1 MFVLSSPLVFACAL
15 ILKHLGSKMMCALPP
30 TFLDVGKNRELS
42 SELLVLRSLP
52 CAPRQLFSLALPE
65 YTCELQALSSDDHVW
80 LSWTKKLGGETVC
93 VTTRPTKTALRA
105 KGLVFPNTW
114 PDPVICLRVFDF
126 ALRLAD
132 AAPGRAGLANHRC
145 VYIGCASVREY
156 DASIWNPFEWDT
168 PEPANAKFTFS
179 WSERGGYR
187 AYHTDYVLFGKTHLT
202 PPYSV
207 LNEDASQMDSDDV
220 CDESEHEGTQEREVW
235 DYFQTHIDDL
245 EPLVDTSQF
254 AGDRLE
260 IV

>member
-1 MFVLSSPLVFACAL
+1 MFVLSSPLVFARAL

-42 SELLVLRSLP
+42 SELLVLQSLT

-126 ALRLAD
+126 ASRFRCGTRKGRSCESIYTPLAKVRKSIICNSCEFRLLFKMAPWRAWSKSHTKWRRGLGGAGIPPNRADDKAYLTNTGFGLRSHAL
-132 AAPGRAGLANHRC
+132 
-145 VYIGCASVREY
+145 S
-156 DASIWNPFEWDT
+156 
-168 PEPANAKFTFS
+168 
-179 WSERGGYR
+179 
-187 AYHTDYVLFGKTHLT
+187 
-202 PPYSV
+202 
-207 LNEDASQMDSDDV
+207 
-220 CDESEHEGTQEREVW
+220 
-235 DYFQTHIDDL
+235 
-245 EPLVDTSQF
+245 
-254 AGDRLE
+254 
-260 IV
+260 

>member
-15 ILKHLGSKMMCALPP
+15 ILEHLGSKMMCALPP

-42 SELLVLRSLP
+42 SELLVLQSLT

-132 AAPGRAGLANHRC
+132 AAPMFH
-145 VYIGCASVREY
+145 
-156 DASIWNPFEWDT
+156 
-168 PEPANAKFTFS
+168 
-179 WSERGGYR
+179 
-187 AYHTDYVLFGKTHLT
+187 
-202 PPYSV
+202 
-207 LNEDASQMDSDDV
+207 
-220 CDESEHEGTQEREVW
+220 
-235 DYFQTHIDDL
+235 
-245 EPLVDTSQF
+245 
-254 AGDRLE
+254 
-260 IV
+260 